1 MFCPVK
7 ERVRDD
13 VRDEGAVPNARPTQ
27 IATGQPVPGA
37 RRAATPLPP
46 RDVRRH
52 APMPRSQARAPR
64 SPGFED
70 EGLTWED
77 TMDVVTI
84 NMPIS
89 ADILRSLAVHTDG
102 STLSLSWH
110 RGEYWLRG
118 GGADATVLMLGLGV
132 SRDFASNNASFE
144 GESNDR
150 LSVGLPAIQQQLLEA
165 VAAACASFMQGL
177 AWCVRYYSLLGP
189 LPLPLP

>member
-110 RGEYWLRG
+110 KGSVVIDLYSQILESRTGPAR
-118 GGADATVLMLGLGV
+118 V
-132 SRDFASNNASFE
+132 STGIFSLPMRKAKPSMWPRLTERDQTDEHTDEPASSYE
-144 GESNDR
+144 PVTD
-150 LSVGLPAIQQQLLEA
+150 PK
-165 VAAACASFMQGL
+165 AAF
-177 AWCVRYYSLLGP
+177 WVRSQPTLGP
-189 LPLPLP
+189 VQDT